1 MVDYRP
7 PMVEVL
13 CWTRAAVDALV
24 HAAAA
29 SRHPAELWLWH
40 CLRTYVLPRVAA
52 LETDKAL
59 RAKAEDRRQR
69 RDAKRRR
76 ELSRLGGFNRQA
88 LLRSAQG
95 EYEYEEEEEEEGTYG
110 AAGSGRAGQRRGKK
124 AAAAAA
130 AALPTSRGS
139 SRRARSHVDYTY
151 ASYDAE
157 LNSALSR

>member
-1 MVDYRP
+1 MHR
-7 PMVEVL
+7 
-13 CWTRAAVDALV
+13 LV

-40 CLRTYVLPRVAA
+40 CLRTYVQPRVAA

-76 ELSRLGGFNRQA
+76 ELTRLGGFNRQA
-88 LLRSAQG
+88 LLWSAQG
-95 EYEYEEEEEEEGTYG
+95 GDYEYEEEEEEEGTYG

-130 AALPTSRGS
+130 AAALPTGRGS